1 LEIAYLLFAT
11 AEFGT
16 WVAVLV
22 FAYDKG
28 GATLAG
34 IAAALQLLP
43 AAIFAP
49 MLSMAAD
56 RVRRDLPLRF
66 GYVAQSLA
74 HGGVAVAML
83 SDAHVVVVIAL
94 AAVAA
99 TLVTV
104 TRPAHGSL
112 VPELATRPDEVTAA
126 NVVTATAEG
135 LGVLGGPAIAGF
147 ILIGGDPGHVFL
159 SMSGFALVAALLV
172 FGVRGRPP
180 LPELAESTRRNLAAG
195 LRAIRTDRDL
205 RAIVIVGASSFVLV
219 GAFDVLGVI
228 LAVDVLR
235 WGEAGAGALASAGGL
250 GALIGAMAAATLV
263 GRRLSRA
270 LLWAVVAAALPV
282 TLLGWLSFAAVVLF
296 FVASAGLQWTEFIT
310 RTLLQR
316 AAPAITLGRVLGVH
330 EGLAAASL
338 AMGSLLVAAMFAWV
352 GPVTTFVVLGLV
364 LPLACASSWSRIR
377 KLERTTPLRL
387 VEVDLLKKVPT
398 FGRLSPLVLETL
410 AGALDSVVVDKDAT
424 VIREGDPGDS
434 LYLIAEG
441 DFIVEKNGKELAR
454 LGPRDVFGEIALL
467 YDVPRTA
474 TVRSAGF
481 GRLYT
486 LGAREFLMSMGAT
499 GDAKRVALGLADQ
512 RLGEQGSYAD
522 DSDRFGGSFRREH
535 KK

>member
-1 LEIAYLLFAT
+1 LEGAYVLFAT

-22 FAYDKG
+22 YAYDKG
-28 GATLAG
+28 GAPLAG

-43 AAIFAP
+43 AAVFAP
-49 MLSMAAD
+49 MLAMAAD
-56 RVRRDLPLRF
+56 RMRRDLPLRF
-66 GYVAQSLA
+66 GYLTQAIA
-74 HGGVAVAML
+74 HAGVGVAML

-126 NVVTATAEG
+126 NVVTSTAEG
-135 LGVLGGPAIAGF
+135 AGVLAGPALTGL

-159 SMSGFALVAALLV
+159 IMAGFALIAGLLV
-172 FGVRGRPP
+172 FGVRGQPP
-180 LPELAESTRRNLAAG
+180 LPALAESTRRNLLAG
-195 LRAIRTDRDL
+195 LRTIRTDRDL
-205 RAIVIVGASSFVLV
+205 RAIVTVGASSFLLV

-228 LAVDVLR
+228 LAVDVLG

-250 GALIGAMAAATLV
+250 GTLLGAMAAAALV

-270 LLWAVVAAALPV
+270 LLLAVVVAALPL
-282 TLLGWLSFAAVVLF
+282 TLLGWLSFAAIVLF
-296 FVASAGLQWTEFIT
+296 FMASAGLQWIELIT

-338 AMGSLLVAAMFAWV
+338 AVGSLLVSALFASV
-352 GPVTTFVVLGLV
+352 DPVMTFVILGLV
-364 LPLACASSWSRIR
+364 LPVACASSWSSIR
-377 KLERTTPLRL
+377 KLERTTSPRL
-387 VEVDLLKKVPT
+387 VEIGLLKKVPM

-410 AGALDSVVVDKDAT
+410 AAALDTVVVEGGAMVT
-424 VIREGDPGDS
+424 QEGDPGDS

-441 DFIVEKNGKELAR
+441 DFVVEKTGKKLAR
-454 LGPRDVFGEIALL
+454 LAPGDVFGEIALL

-474 TVRSAGF
+474 TVRSLGF

-486 LGAREFLMSMGAT
+486 LGAREFLMAMGAT
-499 GDAKRVALGLADQ
+499 GDAKRVAMGLADQ
-512 RLGEQGSYAD
+512 RLEEQGSEPA
-522 DSDRFGGSFRREH
+522 SPRSVVE
-535 KK
+535 